1 MDGEWRTIRGVHV
14 LIGKDGSILKG
25 PKSLQK
31 KDIQKKLK
39 KQFKE
44 KSTKEQIKELE
55 KELEE
60 AKGIFQKGAIQE
72 KINALKEGKTVE
84 EYRKAKMLKQ
94 QESDREYQKEKQIRL
109 KEEKEATMK
118 ENAIKYQNIKVEEIN
133 EEDLKAP
140 KEGYTRLYRGLN
152 NEFDKS
158 YDRTSIDNP
167 NGYESWT
174 DNPNLAKEY
183 GKNVYFMDVPT
194 KDIGTEVLDKNGN
207 RYMTYVHDKK
217 VALNGKSGK
226 EYMMYT
232 DHDKY
237 LKSTYTKINQA
248 SAGKFENMTRQ
259 QLATKLVDDQIKR
272 GVVKPENRQ
281 KQIQS
286 RLVGQFKMS
295 KEELIEYAKK
305 YL

>member
-1 MDGEWRTIRGVHV
+1 MNGEWRTIRGVHV

-25 PKSLQK
+25 PKALQK

-44 KSTKEQIKELE
+44 KSTKEQIEELE

-94 QESDREYQKEKQIRL
+94 QESNREYQKEKQIRL

-152 NEFDKS
+152 NKFDKS

-174 DNPNLAKEY
+174 DNLNLAKEY
-183 GKNVYFMDVPT
+183 GKNVYYMDVPT

-207 RYMTYVHDKK
+207 RYMIYVHDKK
-217 VALNGKSGK
+217 VGLNGKSGK

-248 SAGKFENMTRQ
+248 SVGKFENMTRQ

-272 GVVKPENRQ
+272 GVVKPESRQ

-286 RLVGQFKMS
+286 RLTGQFKMS

>member
-25 PKSLQK
+25 PKALQK

-44 KSTKEQIKELE
+44 KSTKEQIEELE

-140 KEGYTRLYRGLN
+140 KEGYTRLFRGLN

-183 GKNVYFMDVPT
+183 GKNVYYMDVPT
-194 KDIGTEVLDKNGN
+194 KDIGTEVLDENGN

-217 VALNGKSGK
+217 VGLNGKSGK

-248 SAGKFENMTRQ
+248 TASKFENMTRQ

-272 GVVKPENRQ
+272 GVVKPKKKK

-286 RLVGQFKMS
+286 RLTGQFKMS

>member
-25 PKSLQK
+25 PKALQK

-44 KSTKEQIKELE
+44 KSTKEQIEELE

-140 KEGYTRLYRGLN
+140 KEGYTRLFRGLN

-183 GKNVYFMDVPT
+183 GKNVYYMDVPT
-194 KDIGTEVLDKNGN
+194 KDIGTEVLDENGN

-217 VALNGKSGK
+217 VGLNGKSGK

-248 SAGKFENMTRQ
+248 TASKFENMTRQ

-272 GVVKPENRQ
+272 GVVKPESRQ

-286 RLVGQFKMS
+286 RLTGQFKMS